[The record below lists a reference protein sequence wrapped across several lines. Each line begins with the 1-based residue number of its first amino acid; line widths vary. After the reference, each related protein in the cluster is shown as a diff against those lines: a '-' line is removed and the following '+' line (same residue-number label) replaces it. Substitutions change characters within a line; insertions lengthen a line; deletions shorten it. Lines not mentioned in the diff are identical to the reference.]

1 MKIKVNKR
9 VSFISLFFLLLS
21 CLSFM
26 TACYP
31 DFWDSYY
38 ANRSSV
44 GIASNLDRI
53 VSHIGYQPLAITA
66 GLFFLA
72 LSVLIVWIHN
82 YNLRKNKPEV

>member
-9 VSFISLFFLLLS
+9 ISFISLASLLLS

-31 DFWDSYY
+31 DFWDNYY

-44 GIASNLDRI
+44 GIAYDLDRMI
-53 VSHIGYQPLAITA
+53 SRIGYQPLAITM

-72 LSVLIVWIHN
+72 FSISIVFIHN